1 MREGHP
7 LMARGKD
14 VHRWEALVLVVGMHD
29 VGNQIT
35 KGNDAPSRLWRKRR
49 NSALAELNAPISR
62 FGGDVPLSWVQTV
75 SSVI

>member
-14 VHRWEALVLVVGMHD
+14 VHGWEALVLVVGMHD

-35 KGNDAPSRLWRKRR
+35 NG
-49 NSALAELNAPISR
+49 E
-62 FGGDVPLSWVQTV
+62 
-75 SSVI
+75 